1 MNPSPLKGRGGDTI
15 SLYHMNTKRLPVAK
29 AGAPNLPEV
38 KSGITTPSLVR
49 GMRDILPQE
58 QFLWT
63 FLSHTVEQELSGR
76 GFERIETPIVEEAGL
91 FLRTLGKTTDVVEK
105 EMFVFED
112 PGGNRVVLRPE
123 ATASVARAYIKHG
136 MLSLPQPVRLWY
148 WGPMFRHDRPQSGR
162 YRQFFQASAEV
173 LGDKHPALDA
183 QLIMSTIAILR
194 RVRIPAHVVINST
207 GCPACRPQYIEQLS
221 SYYRSKRSGLCQDC
235 KRRLLRN
242 PLRLLDCKEE
252 QCQPLKREAPQIVD
266 SLCQECKEHFVRV
279 LEYCD
284 ELDIQYQLDP
294 TLVRG
299 LDYYTKTV
307 FEVYPQSSPESIQGR
322 QDALGGGG
330 RYDGL
335 VAALGGRETPG
346 VGFSLGADRIVN
358 TMRDVW
364 TEAER
369 VGPKPQL
376 FFAQLGEQAR
386 RKALKIIEI
395 LRAQGYRV
403 AEQFSKD
410 GLKVQLEHANR
421 LGVGYTLILGQK
433 EVLDGTILVRDMEG
447 GVQEIV
453 DSNKIVDE
461 LKKKIR

>member
-1 MNPSPLKGRGGDTI
+1 MTPFGQKRAVNPKNAAQATEAEKNLASR
-15 SLYHMNTKRLPVAK
+15 
-29 AGAPNLPEV
+29 APGEP
-38 KSGITTPSLVR
+38 KSNVVTPSLVR

-58 QFLWT
+58 QFLWES
-63 FLSHTVEQELSGR
+63 LMSAVQRELSSR
-76 GFERIETPIVEEAGL
+76 GFERIETPMVEEAGL
-91 FLRTLGKTTDVVEK
+91 FLRTLGKTTDIVEK
-105 EMFVFED
+105 EMFLFED

-148 WGPMFRHDRPQSGR
+148 WGAMFRHDRPQSGR
-162 YRQFFQASAEV
+162 YRQFFQAGAEV
-173 LGDKHPALDA
+173 LGDKHPSLDA
-183 QLIMSTIAILR
+183 QLIMSCIAILR
-194 RVRIPAHVVINST
+194 RVRITATVIINST
-207 GCPACRPQYIEQLS
+207 GCPVCRPQYMEQLS
-221 SYYRSKRSGLCQDC
+221 AYYRSKRSQLCQDC

-252 QCQPLKREAPQIVD
+252 QCQSLKYQAPQIVD
-266 SLCQECKEHFVRV
+266 SLCAECKEHFVRV

-284 ELDIQYQLDP
+284 ELDIRYQLDS

-307 FEVYPQSSPESIQGR
+307 FELYQEGSEPGR

-335 VAALGGRETPG
+335 ITALGGRETPG

-358 TMRDVW
+358 AMREQW
-364 TEAER
+364 TEEER
-369 VGPKPQL
+369 TPPKPQL

-386 RKALKIIEI
+386 RRALKLIEGI
-395 LRAQGYRV
+395 RAEGFRV

-421 LGVGYTLILGQK
+421 LGVAYTLILGQK

-453 DSNKIVDE
+453 DSQKIVEE
-461 LKKKIR
+461 LKKKLSK